1 MIYTWQVGIRVPPA
15 YFRIAI
21 FTYTILSGQERTPA
35 MQQELQLIDQLITEA
50 EYPAIRG
57 EADDYIHES

>member
-1 MIYTWQVGIRVPPA
+1 VPPA